1 MVYTHHLVLHQ
12 KRVLAG
18 AELQGDTAGDP
29 CAAIHLRPQAA
40 PPVAAAAAKVR
51 AAAAACSTQLAPPSP
66 THLSLPLRLPPPL
79 GHKPRRALHRRRPPG
94 LDPAF
99 SSPDLRYPARIQSG
113 GFASSPPPLAPG

>member
-51 AAAAACSTQLAPPSP
+51 AAACSTQLAPPSP
-66 THLSLPLRLPPPL
+66 THLSLPLCLPPPL